1 MKPATVNDCDED
13 EKSSTYVVLMVEW
26 CYKFSRSTAELRERP
41 VAVIFA
47 SMGKRQT
54 YKKLRF
60 HPSLPSQLEGRG
72 FPGCLSVL
80 LCAVDFLAVRSDGEK
95 VCSRK
100 TAEVR

>member
-13 EKSSTYVVLMVEW
+13 EKSSTYVVLIVEW

-41 VAVIFA
+41 VAEIFA

-60 HPSLPSQLEGRG
+60 HPSLPFPVGRTG
-72 FPGCLSVL
+72 FSRVSLRPTVRCGLSG
-80 LCAVDFLAVRSDGEK
+80 S
-95 VCSRK
+95 
-100 TAEVR
+100 EVRWREGL